1 LLSERQRLGL
11 LTQARSRGL
20 NRGIISK
27 IYLTTTSHVMSL
39 ELDTHYM
46 QCALEA
52 AELAEKYGE
61 VPVGAVLVL
70 NKQIIGSAYNQT
82 LTQCDP
88 TAHAEIL
95 LLQQAAKQLKN
106 HRLVESTLY
115 VTLEPCLMC
124 VGAMIQAR
132 IKRLVFGAYDTRFGV
147 ITMQWSLLKG
157 QNHTFDFTDGLLAEI
172 CAEKLQKFFKHKR
185 HCTNVIA

>member
-1 LLSERQRLGL
+1 MQQLDLD
-11 LTQARSRGL
+11 
-20 NRGIISK
+20 
-27 IYLTTTSHVMSL
+27 IY
-39 ELDTHYM
+39 YM
-46 QCALEA
+46 QRALEA
-52 AELAEKYGE
+52 AELAERDGE
-61 VPVGAVLVL
+61 IPVGAVLVL
-70 NKQIIGSAYNQT
+70 NQQIICSAYNQT
-82 LTQCDP
+82 LTRCDP

-147 ITMQWSLLKG
+147 ITTQWSLLKG

-185 HCTNVIA
+185 QMFHIQDDQ

>member
-1 LLSERQRLGL
+1 MSALNQDIYFMQ
-11 LTQARSRGL
+11 QAL
-20 NRGIISK
+20 
-27 IYLTTTSHVMSL
+27 
-39 ELDTHYM
+39 
-46 QCALEA
+46 QA
-52 AELAEKYGE
+52 AQLAEMQGE

-70 NKQIIGSAYNQT
+70 NQQIINTAYNQT

-106 HRLVESTLY
+106 HRLLETTLY

-132 IKRLVFGAYDTRFGV
+132 IKRLVFGAYDSRLGV
-147 ITMQWSLLKG
+147 ITTQWALLKG
-157 QNHTFDFTDGLLAEI
+157 RNHTFDLTDGILAES
-172 CAEKLQKFFKHKR
+172 CAEQLQQFFKKKR
-185 HCTNVIA
+185 LHNIAKL